1 MTLKEFANV
10 DSFYNDIETG
20 EPVPFEQYMRRI
32 INKLHLYA
40 IQQYI
45 PFSLKVVEEKLKAD
59 AHLNNLPLDE
69 WDRAAW
75 YFGPFLVAN
84 GITTFSLSERV
95 CILKEAAR
103 MLVGYNHES

>member
-32 INKLHLYA
+32 INKLDVYQIKRYL
-40 IQQYI
+40 
-45 PFSLKVVEEKLKAD
+45 PFDIEVIEEKLKED
-59 AHLNNLPLDE
+59 VNLNNLALKE
-69 WDRAAW
+69 WDRKADELR
-75 YFGPFLVAN
+75 YYLVQN
-84 GITTFSLSERV
+84 GITTHSLSERV